1 MMDNNRTKKVNV
13 LDIAILIILALCVL
27 SFCMRYYQRADITG
41 ESISGRYEISF
52 LVSDVRHT
60 TADAFVKGDRVY
72 VATDDTC
79 IGVFDRLDSNTPAAY
94 YAEDPDAGTVKV
106 YYPEGTRVD
115 LTGTIISEGVMN
127 DDGYFVGGSYYLAPG
142 KKLTLYTGHIYVE
155 TVITDITEYWE

>member
-1 MMDNNRTKKVNV
+1 MDNNMKTKKINV
-13 LDIAILIILALCVL
+13 LDIVILVIIAVSVISLG
-27 SFCMRYYQRADITG
+27 MRYYQRADITG
-41 ESISGRYEISF
+41 ESVSGRYEVSF
-52 LVSDVRHT
+52 LVTDVRHT

-79 IGVFDRLDSNTPAAY
+79 IGVFDRLDSNNPAAY
-94 YAEDPDAGTVKV
+94 YAEDPDSGTVKV

-142 KKLTLYTGHIYVE
+142 KKLTMYTGHVYVE
-155 TVITDITEYWE
+155 AVLTDITEYTE